1 MVRDTPSHVSDHL
14 CLTWKESIHNCR
26 WYRADTAC
34 GTDGRTDGRTD
45 GQTEWNQYTPQQL
58 RCIMSLIMW
67 IQWNLLQNWPESD
80 FWPNYAPLRG
90 QIGPKHIAPGEPK
103 FYTLPTVVLVNLK
116 KQVSFESSGNLLR
129 NRQKTGFLPNF
140 WHYSGPKRARKFGPH
155 GPVFTHTH
163 TQTHTGTARYSE
175 WSLVRRFIGPKIV
188 HWSEWSIVRQVGSPK
203 GHWSENHSIGPN
215 GQ

>member
-1 MVRDTPSHVSDHL
+1 MIQSGHSMR
-14 CLTWKESIHNCR
+14 
-26 WYRADTAC
+26 
-34 GTDGRTDGRTD
+34 DGRTDRRTD

-58 RCIMSLIMW
+58 RCAEGIMSLIMW

-80 FWPNYAPLRG
+80 FWPNFAPLRG

-163 TQTHTGTARYSE
+163 THTHLAVPTIC
-175 WSLVRRFIGPKIV
+175 L
-188 HWSEWSIVRQVGSPK
+188 
-203 GHWSENHSIGPN
+203 
-215 GQ
+215 

>member
-14 CLTWKESIHNCR
+14 CLTWKESIYNCR

-45 GQTEWNQYTPQQL
+45 GVKPVYPPTT
-58 RCIMSLIMW
+58 SLCGGYNELNHVNPMKPFAKLTRIW
-67 IQWNLLQNWPESD
+67 FLAQFCPS
-80 FWPNYAPLRG
+80 FRG

-163 TQTHTGTARYSE
+163 THLAVPTIC
-175 WSLVRRFIGPKIV
+175 L
-188 HWSEWSIVRQVGSPK
+188 
-203 GHWSENHSIGPN
+203 
-215 GQ
+215 